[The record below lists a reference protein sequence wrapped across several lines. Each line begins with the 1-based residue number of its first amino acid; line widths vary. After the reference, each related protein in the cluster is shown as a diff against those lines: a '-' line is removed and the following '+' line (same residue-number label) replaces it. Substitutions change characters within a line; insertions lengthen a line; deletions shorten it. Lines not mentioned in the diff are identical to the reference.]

1 MSTRT
6 GLRPQPVLTNGDMS
20 GSLITQPT
28 ILQSLSCGSYSL
40 TWTGTTPNGTVSLQ
54 VSDDYKLNPD
64 GTVENAGTWN
74 TAPVTV
80 GGASATTMPVSGNTG
95 TGFIDILGT
104 GSYAIRLIYTAVSG
118 TGSLNVTV
126 NGKVT

>member
-6 GLRPQPVLTNGDMS
+6 NLRPQVVLNAGDMS
-20 GSLITQPT
+20 GNLTTQPT
-28 ILQSLSCGSYSL
+28 VLQSLSCGSYSL
-40 TWTGTTPNGTVSLQ
+40 TWTGTSPVGTVSLQ
-54 VSDDYKLNPD
+54 VSDDYKLAPD

-74 TAPVTV
+74 VAPVSV
-80 GGASATTMPVSGNTG
+80 GGVAVSTIPVTGNTG

-104 GSYAIRLIYTAVSG
+104 GAYAIRLIYTAGSG
-118 TGSLNVTV
+118 TGSLTVTI